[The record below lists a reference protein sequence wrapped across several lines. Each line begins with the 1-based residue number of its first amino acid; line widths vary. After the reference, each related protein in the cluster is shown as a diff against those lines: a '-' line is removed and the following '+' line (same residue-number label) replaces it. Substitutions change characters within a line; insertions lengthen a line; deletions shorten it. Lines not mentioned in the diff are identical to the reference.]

1 MRLLQGFLFLV
12 MPIGLT
18 LSSAVLA
25 VWAWSEGW
33 PLTSVLLV
41 SLLLLAAAQML
52 VITGAAVRS
61 SFPGRR
67 YLQDMVHVL
76 SGLKR
81 DIAALTGRVESL
93 EDGFRRR
100 PRGAIEPRLVQPEDG
115 RDGHRLSDAPA
126 SRKSAG
132 PGVRV
137 ETARSGARPVAP
149 PPSVSPRHDPL
160 EGFRLYMEPVVD
172 LRNGMTALYRA
183 VPALAGQ
190 EGRIFLG
197 RHAGLKAT
205 RVGAATAFD
214 MRMLRETAGFVRRIL
229 EKGHRTPVLCPLT
242 KGSLS
247 SSRFREELRTFMEG
261 DREVAALLILEISQE
276 MLAGLG
282 ASEIEGLAWLA
293 QAGVRLALAD
303 ARPGRVDTDA
313 LKALGFAYVD
323 MDADTILEA
332 LDNDGGAGIGRIS
345 GFGFLLVASDVD
357 DPQVKARL
365 KPFVQL
371 ARGRVFSPP
380 RRVRSDLVAGT
391 DGKGQTNSGPDR
403 APRAA

>member
-18 LSSAVLA
+18 LSAAALA

-33 PLTSVLLV
+33 PLASVLLV
-41 SLLLLAAAQML
+41 SILLLAAAQIL
-52 VITGAAVRS
+52 IVTGAAVRT

-67 YLQDMVHVL
+67 YLRDIVQVL

-81 DIAALTGRVESL
+81 EIAALAGRVDVL
-93 EDGFRRR
+93 EERARQPRRTV
-100 PRGAIEPRLVQPEDG
+100 EPRLVQPAAEGGEDG
-115 RDGHRLSDAPA
+115 APELSGGPRPGPSAAARERTSVGEPAAPSPA
-126 SRKSAG
+126 
-132 PGVRV
+132 
-137 ETARSGARPVAP
+137 AP
-149 PPSVSPRHDPL
+149 VSPRDPL

-172 LRNGMTALYRA
+172 MRGGVTALYRA
-183 VPALAGQ
+183 VPALAGDG
-190 EGRIFLG
+190 GRIYLG

-205 RVGAATAFD
+205 RAGAATAFD
-214 MRMLRETAGFVRRIL
+214 MRMLRETADFVRRIL
-229 EKGHRTPVLCPLT
+229 EKGHRTPVICPLT

-247 SSRFREELRTFMEG
+247 SPRFREELRAFMDG
-261 DREVAALLILEISQE
+261 DRDVASLLVLEISQE

-293 QAGVRLALAD
+293 QANVRLALAD

-323 MDADTILEA
+323 MDAATILAAAES
-332 LDNDGGAGIGRIS
+332 DGGDAVGRIPDAGFVLIAS
-345 GFGFLLVASDVD
+345 GVD
-357 DPQVKARL
+357 DPRIKIRL
-365 KPFVQL
+365 GSLAQL

-380 RRVRSDLVAGT
+380 RRVRSGLSTGKAEGART
-391 DGKGQTNSGPDR
+391 DHGGHRT
-403 APRAA
+403 PRAA

>member
-18 LSSAVLA
+18 LSAAALA

-33 PLTSVLLV
+33 PLTSILLV
-41 SLLLLAAAQML
+41 SILLLAAAQIL
-52 VITGAAVRS
+52 AVAGAAVRT

-67 YLQDMVHVL
+67 YLQDMVQVL
-76 SGLKR
+76 SGLKHE
-81 DIAALTGRVESL
+81 ITALAGRVNAL
-93 EDGFRRR
+93 EERGRR
-100 PRGAIEPRLVQPEDG
+100 PARVMEPRLVRPAAGRENDG
-115 RDGHRLSDAPA
+115 ASDV
-126 SRKSAG
+126 SAG
-132 PGVRV
+132 PSAPVREDV
-137 ETARSGARPVAP
+137 PAMSP
-149 PPSVSPRHDPL
+149 PADVVHRRDPL

-172 LRNGMTALYRA
+172 MRSGVTALYRA
-183 VPALAGQ
+183 VPALAGE
-190 EGRIFLG
+190 EGRIYLG

-205 RVGAATAFD
+205 RAGAATAFD

-229 EKGHRTPVLCPLT
+229 EKGHRTPVICPLT
-242 KGSLS
+242 KGALASP
-247 SSRFREELRTFMEG
+247 RFREELRTFMES
-261 DREVAALLILEISQE
+261 DRSVASLLVLEISQE

-323 MDADTILEA
+323 MDAGIILAAMES
-332 LDNDGGAGIGRIS
+332 DGGAGPGTITGA
-345 GFGFLLVASDVD
+345 GFALIASSVD
-357 DPQVKARL
+357 DPQVRERL
-365 KPFVQL
+365 KPLAQL

-380 RRVRSDLVAGT
+380 RRVRSDLAAGKT
-391 DGKGQTNSGPDR
+391 GKEQAASGNR
-403 APRAA
+403 HASRAA

>member
-18 LSSAVLA
+18 LSAAALA
-25 VWAWSEGW
+25 VWAWSEDW
-33 PLTSVLLV
+33 PLTSILLV
-41 SLLLLAAAQML
+41 SILLLAAAQIL
-52 VITGAAVRS
+52 AVTGAAVRT

-67 YLQDMVHVL
+67 YLRDMVQVL

-81 DIAALTGRVESL
+81 EITALAGRVDAL
-93 EDGFRRR
+93 EERSRR
-100 PRGAIEPRLVQPEDG
+100 PARAVEPRLVRPAAELEEDG
-115 RDGHRLSDAPA
+115 GSEASAP
-126 SRKSAG
+126 
-132 PGVRV
+132 VR
-137 ETARSGARPVAP
+137 ENAPVMSPPADMAP
-149 PPSVSPRHDPL
+149 RRDPL
-160 EGFRLYMEPVVD
+160 QGFRLYMEPVVD
-172 LRNGMTALYRA
+172 MRSGVTALYRA
-183 VPALAGQ
+183 VPALAAG
-190 EGRIFLG
+190 EGRIYLG

-205 RVGAATAFD
+205 RAGAATTFD

-229 EKGHRTPVLCPLT
+229 DKGHKTPVICPLT

-247 SSRFREELRTFMEG
+247 SSRFREELRTFMES
-261 DREVAALLILEISQE
+261 DRDVASLLVLEISQD

-323 MDADTILEA
+323 MDAGVILAATESEVDA
-332 LDNDGGAGIGRIS
+332 
-345 GFGFLLVASDVD
+345 GFGAISDAGFTLIASSVD
-357 DPQVKARL
+357 DPQVRTRIRPLA
-365 KPFVQL
+365 QL

-380 RRVRSDLVAGT
+380 RRVRSDLAAGKAGREQV
-391 DGKGQTNSGPDR
+391 DSSGSHH
-403 APRAA
+403 ASRAA